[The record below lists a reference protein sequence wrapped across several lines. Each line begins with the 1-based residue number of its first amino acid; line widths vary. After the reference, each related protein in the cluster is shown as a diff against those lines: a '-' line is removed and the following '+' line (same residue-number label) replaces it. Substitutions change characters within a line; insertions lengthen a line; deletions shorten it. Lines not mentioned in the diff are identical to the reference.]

1 MSYCPLC
8 CSQHGNM
15 PRCEGNNCELTDD
28 AGECLVKQA
37 LSCYVQEKREA
48 RAARE
53 ALEKTTYADIF
64 DAFFMPKGAK
74 QEPAGAQ
81 KLKEMRSDDPIPP
94 RYY

>member
-1 MSYCPLC
+1 MSYCPLT
-8 CSQHGNM
+8 CSQHGYM
-15 PRCEGNNCELTDD
+15 PSCKGSECELTDE
-28 AGECLVKQA
+28 AGECLIKQA
-37 LSCYVQEKREA
+37 LQCFVQDKREA

-94 RYY
+94 RYI

>member
-1 MSYCPLC
+1 MSYCPLS
-8 CSQHGNM
+8 CSNYGYMPACKGN
-15 PRCEGNNCELTDD
+15 ECELTDE
-28 AGECLVKQA
+28 AGECLIRQA
-37 LSCYVQEKREA
+37 LQCFVQEKREA

-94 RYY
+94 RYI

>member
-1 MSYCPLC
+1 MSYCPLT
-8 CSQHGNM
+8 CSQHGYM
-15 PRCEGNNCELTDD
+15 PSCKGSECELTDE
-28 AGECLVKQA
+28 AGECLIKQA
-37 LSCYVQEKREA
+37 LQCFVQDKREA

-81 KLKEMRSDDPIPP
+81 KLKEMRSDDPVPP
-94 RYY
+94 RYL

>member
-15 PRCEGNNCELTDD
+15 SRCEGSDCELTDE
-28 AGECLVKQA
+28 AGECLIKQA
-37 LSCYVQEKREA
+37 LACYVQDKREA

-74 QEPAGAQ
+74 QEPAGDC
-81 KLKEMRSDDPIPP
+81 KLDPVQTSNAVTGIG
-94 RYY
+94 Y

>member
-1 MSYCPLC
+1 MICPLI
-8 CSQHGNM
+8 SSEYGAH
-15 PRCEGNNCELTDD
+15 NCIPQSCRFTDE
-28 AGECLVKQA
+28 AGECLIRQVLQ
-37 LSCYVQEKREA
+37 CYVQDKREA

-94 RYY
+94 RYI

>member
-1 MSYCPLC
+1 MSYCPLT
-8 CSQHGNM
+8 CSQHGYM
-15 PRCEGNNCELTDD
+15 PSCKGSECELTDE
-28 AGECLVKQA
+28 AGECLIKQA
-37 LSCYVQEKREA
+37 LQCYVQDKREA

-94 RYY
+94 RYI

>member
-8 CSQHGNM
+8 CSQHGYM
-15 PRCEGNNCELTDD
+15 PTCKGNECELTDE
-28 AGECLVKQA
+28 AGECLIRQA
-37 LSCYVQEKREA
+37 LQCYVQDKREA

-64 DAFFMPKGAK
+64 DAFFMPKGVK

-94 RYY
+94 RYI

>member
-1 MSYCPLC
+1 MSYCPLS
-8 CSQHGNM
+8 CSSHGYM
-15 PRCEGNNCELTDD
+15 PSCKGNECELTDE
-28 AGECLVKQA
+28 AGECLIKQA
-37 LSCYVQEKREA
+37 LQCFVQDKREA

-81 KLKEMRSDDPIPP
+81 KLKEMRSDDHIPP
-94 RYY
+94 RYL

>member
-1 MSYCPLC
+1 MSYCPLS
-8 CSQHGNM
+8 CSNYGYMPACKGN
-15 PRCEGNNCELTDD
+15 ECELTDE
-28 AGECLVKQA
+28 AGECLIKQT
-37 LSCYVQEKREA
+37 LSYYVQDRREA

-64 DAFFMPKGAK
+64 NAFFMPKGVK

-94 RYY
+94 RNL

>member
-1 MSYCPLC
+1 MSYCPLS
-8 CSQHGNM
+8 CSQYGYM
-15 PRCEGNNCELTDD
+15 PSCKGLECELTDE
-28 AGECLVKQA
+28 AGNCLIKQA
-37 LSCYVQEKREA
+37 FACYVQDRQEA

-64 DAFFMPKGAK
+64 NAFFMPKGTK

-94 RYY
+94 RYL

>member
-1 MSYCPLC
+1 MPTCK
-8 CSQHGNM
+8 GN
-15 PRCEGNNCELTDD
+15 ECELTDE
-28 AGECLVKQA
+28 AGECLIRQA
-37 LSCYVQEKREA
+37 LQCYVQDKREA

-94 RYY
+94 RYI

>member
-15 PRCEGNNCELTDD
+15 SRCEGSNCELTDE
-28 AGECLVKQA
+28 AGECLIKQA
-37 LSCYVQEKREA
+37 LACYVQDKREA

-94 RYY
+94 RYI